1 MDKVYLGKIVSTHGI
16 NGELKFVSE
25 FEYIDKVLVD
35 GFCLYIDDII
45 YKITSYRRH
54 KQYILIKLNDYSDIN
69 EVLFLINK
77 DVFINKDDLMLSDK
91 EYLLSDLMGVEVR
104 DNDIIL
110 GKVTSILKSNVCNY
124 VKVNDKFLI
133 PLIDEYIK
141 EFKKDEKVLYTING
155 KNLIV

>member
-1 MDKVYLGKIVSTHGI
+1 MDNVYLGKIVSTHGI
-16 NGELKFVSE
+16 NGELKLVSE
-25 FEYIDKVLVD
+25 FEYIDRVLVS
-35 GFCLYIDDII
+35 GFCYIDEII
-45 YKITSYRRH
+45 YKITSYRKH

-69 EVLFLINK
+69 EVLFLVNK
-77 DVFINKDDLMLSDK
+77 EIFINKEDLKLSDK

-104 DNDIIL
+104 DDDIVL
-110 GKVTSILKSNVCNY
+110 GKVTSILKSNICNY

-155 KNLIV
+155 KNLII